1 MSAENTKLI
10 ELLQEQNQNLIQE
23 NTSKNTIIKIIVE
36 NHAFDNSNS
45 KLTVSEEFVTVNNK
59 RSRPSKHKKVDL
71 NCSNRYET
79 KYILTAIQKVE
90 MKILMT
96 FYHRICNGY
105 VSQSSLP
112 LPALLQHKYLDS

>member
-1 MSAENTKLI
+1 MSAENTKLT

-79 KYILTAIQKVE
+79 KYITDSNTE
-90 MKILMT
+90 SGNEDSDDILPQ
-96 FYHRICNGY
+96 N
-105 VSQSSLP
+105 L
-112 LPALLQHKYLDS
+112 

>member
-59 RSRPSKHKKVDL
+59 RSRPSK
-71 NCSNRYET
+71 
-79 KYILTAIQKVE
+79 QK
-90 MKILMT
+90 
-96 FYHRICNGY
+96 
-105 VSQSSLP
+105 S
-112 LPALLQHKYLDS
+112 